1 MYTDKNDKAK
11 ELKFLR
17 SIADKLKDTPFNSLN
32 VLSGPHEPSICLCSF
47 SDNSPTDSGWCLNT
61 PGGRVEPA
69 QEEI

>member
-47 SDNSPTDSGWCLNT
+47 SDNSPTDSG
-61 PGGRVEPA
+61 
-69 QEEI
+69 